1 MSGINY
7 RYNDSNPYINGN
19 QFSNYSTDGSSDIDM
34 SGQIDVTYAAV
45 PEPGTMI
52 LFGVTMAIGGAA
64 AVIRKRRK
72 RNAD

>member
-1 MSGINY
+1 MASGINY
-7 RYNDSNPYINGN
+7 RINNLNSYTNGN
-19 QFSNYSTDGSSDIDM
+19 MFNNYNANGSSSIDM
-34 SGQIDVTYAAV
+34 SGQIDVTAV